1 MKDQYQIIHCEY
13 PVTDEE
19 FTVFSNLNLMIG
31 LFARKN
37 LCEHES
43 EDILTRLI
51 PKEQKNLDRVVID
64 TLSKLSLTVGEEQAQ
79 KKPLLLLSQVLDK
92 LEKTL
97 KKKYP
102 VGNEIEFG
110 NFAIEGFLEV
120 AEVLTVQERHEELIL
135 EILKKQITVEFED
148 DSDEAFFNYLFE

>member
-97 KKKYP
+97 KKS
-102 VGNEIEFG
+102 I
-110 NFAIEGFLEV
+110 
-120 AEVLTVQERHEELIL
+120 Q
-135 EILKKQITVEFED
+135 
-148 DSDEAFFNYLFE
+148 